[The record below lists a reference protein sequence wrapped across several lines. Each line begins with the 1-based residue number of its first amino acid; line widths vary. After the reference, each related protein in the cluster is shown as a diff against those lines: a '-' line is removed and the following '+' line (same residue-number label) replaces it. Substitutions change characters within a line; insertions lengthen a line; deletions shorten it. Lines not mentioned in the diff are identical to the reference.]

1 MKVSEA
7 FDKSLF
13 WDTDPEKLDW
23 ERSMQYI
30 IERVL
35 QRGLTKEVNTV
46 FSRYTKDQIKSS
58 VLKSCSFDSKT
69 ANYLSI
75 ILEIPYTSINVAPEY
90 Y

>member
-58 VLKSCSFDSKT
+58 VLKSRSFDSKT